1 MPMKRY
7 KPEQIV
13 TLLRQ
18 IELEYHA
25 AQRAL
30 TGPALGAA
38 QHAFITAR
46 SEHIAQY
53 HEQLVGQVG
62 EQEGEEPEATDC
74 LREGDGGAGQI
85 RRRLEAER
93 QHRRCHSD

>member
-1 MPMKRY
+1 MGNAENKSEVAR
-7 KPEQIV
+7 
-13 TLLRQ
+13 LLRQ
-18 IELEYHA
+18 IELEYQA

-62 EQEGEEPEATDC
+62 EQEAMALVYEVHMRVVGE
-74 LREGDGGAGQI
+74 
-85 RRRLEAER
+85 
-93 QHRRCHSD
+93 